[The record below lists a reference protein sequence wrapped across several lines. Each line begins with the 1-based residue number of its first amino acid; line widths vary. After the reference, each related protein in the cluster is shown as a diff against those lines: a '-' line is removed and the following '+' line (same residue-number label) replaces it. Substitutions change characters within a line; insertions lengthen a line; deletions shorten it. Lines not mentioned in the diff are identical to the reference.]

1 MIGPL
6 TSFRRAPSSSPAK
19 ASSAI
24 LLAPSSV
31 RPLLVR
37 SPVPV
42 APDTSSGNSAGDRHE
57 SGLLG
62 PLETTDTWALCLSF
76 PL

>member
-1 MIGPL
+1 MNGPL

-24 LLAPSSV
+24 SLAPTSV

-37 SPVPV
+37 SPVPM
-42 APDTSSGNSAGDRHE
+42 APDSSGNSAGDRHE
-57 SGLLG
+57 LGMPG
-62 PLETTDTWALCLSF
+62 PLENTGTWALCLSF

>member
-1 MIGPL
+1 MGRL

-19 ASSAI
+19 VSSAI
-24 LLAPSSV
+24 LVAPSSV
-31 RPLLVR
+31 RPLLVS
-37 SPVPV
+37 SPVLV

-62 PLETTDTWALCLSF
+62 PLETTGTWALCLSF
-76 PL
+76 SL